1 MKGNKTQGG
10 CTYRLYARRRKVS
23 KLGNK
28 VKCVFHEHLKMYVIG
43 SAIHSILN

>member
-1 MKGNKTQGG
+1 MKGNKTQDCCG
-10 CTYRLYARRRKVS
+10 YRLYARRRKVF

-28 VKCVFHEHLKMYVIG
+28 VKCVFHEHLKMYVIE

>member
-28 VKCVFHEHLKMYVIG
+28 VKCVFLEHLKMCVIG